1 MPDKSEQQIIA
12 NIRTVDKRR
21 RKYCSYYT
29 NTEFGD
35 SRYYDLCLDS
45 SSLGIDQCVK
55 IICDIAS
62 SK

>member
-1 MPDKSEQQIIA
+1 MIA

-55 IICDIAS
+55 IICDIA
-62 SK
+62 KENN